1 MAPRVY
7 TLWRRAR
14 RRNQILTGLAVL
26 WLLETVFHAWSF
38 NIPRPSKPL
47 DAPFFTECQEP
58 DTHGP
63 RENAVIVMV
72 ARNNEVESASKSV
85 ASLEKQFNR
94 WYNYPIVFLNDVAW
108 DQAFI
113 DALSKVSSGKASFE
127 VIPKDLWSY
136 PDFIDQDKARTSM
149 AEQQAR
155 GMLYSGMES
164 YHHMCRFNSG

>member
-1 MAPRVY
+1 
-7 TLWRRAR
+7 
-14 RRNQILTGLAVL
+14 
-26 WLLETVFHAWSF
+26 
-38 NIPRPSKPL
+38 
-47 DAPFFTECQEP
+47 
-58 DTHGP
+58 
-63 RENAVIVMV
+63 MV